1 MQLTIEEKD
10 MNAVTFAQAVDSVAI
25 DADEILD
32 DLLYPAGH
40 AVVDGGAKARPSGA
54 TRRRVLEWDD
64 PVVAANAGAELT
76 GLDYMRA
83 LELGEIPPPPMAIT
97 LNMRPVEVEHGRA
110 VFEGHPGE
118 EHYNPIGV
126 VHGGYAATLLDSAIG
141 CAVHTTLPAGV
152 AYTTLTL
159 ETKFV
164 RAITRNTGP
173 VRAEAWVAHRGRRQ
187 ATAEGRLTAVETG
200 KLLAHATGTC
210 MILGEA

>member
-25 DADEILD
+25 DDEEILD

-40 AVVDGGAKARPSGA
+40 RVVEGTIDDGFPARA
-54 TRRRVLEWDD
+54 RTRVLEWED
-64 PVVAANAGAELT
+64 PFASAKAGAGLT

-83 LELGEIPPPPMAIT
+83 LELGAIPPPPMAIT